1 MKINYVEW
9 FPMTAANGALLFKM
23 ESKKQCICYKYFQ
36 YLSSRI
42 IIDVIIDPDFLGAGD
57 F

>member
-9 FPMTAANGALLFKM
+9 FPITAANGALLFKM
-23 ESKKQCICYKYFQ
+23 ESKKQCIFYKYFE

>member
-1 MKINYVEW
+1 MKINYVER

-23 ESKKQCICYKYFQ
+23 ESKKQCICYKYFEH
-36 YLSSRI
+36 LSSRI